1 VTQAGWYPDPA
12 GQPQTYRYWNG
23 SAWSQETT
31 SDPYGPPPAPLAAPV
46 PPPPPPTAPPSQ
58 PPRSPSQEP
67 PTVVTGGALPP
78 PPSYGQVP
86 QPGYGAVTPPPSGG
100 YGQQPPFG
108 GGFPPAPPTGGSGGS
123 GRTILLVVAAVLVLI
138 LLSAGGFFGFRALA
152 GDDDNS
158 DTDASDSSS
167 ATETG
172 SSAPT
177 ETTSPTE
184 SSPTDTTSPSE
195 TTTTGGTTTTDQQC
209 RGGVPTP
216 SVTPRSDA
224 KRISGGQLS
233 IPVPRGY
240 VADTNYSPAFTWA
253 DDFTPLEKVIEQ
265 GDNQGWVSVYGVGAL
280 RKANGFDDPAQ
291 AAEVVMTCMAA
302 SPELYSSFSGRE
314 DVSSGAITVDGTDAY
329 QVTANL
335 MVDDPA
341 FTVEGDVAQVIVVD
355 MGDPDVFGLYITV
368 VPIGDQKLID
378 QQEAMVD
385 RILVD

>member
-31 SDPYGPPPAPLAAPV
+31 SDPYGPPPAPPAAPA
-46 PPPPPPTAPPSQ
+46 PPPPPPPSQ
-58 PPRSPSQEP
+58 PPPQPSPSQEP
-67 PTVVTGGALPP
+67 PTVVTGGAPPP

-123 GRTILLVVAAVLVLI
+123 GRTILLVVGAVLVLV

-152 GDDDNS
+152 GDDDDS

-167 ATETG
+167 ASDTG
-172 SSAPT
+172 SSVPT

-195 TTTTGGTTTTDQQC
+195 TTTSGGTTTTDQQC

-216 SVTPRSDA
+216 SVTPPSDA
-224 KRISGGQLS
+224 ERISGGQLS

-240 VADTNYSPAFTWA
+240 VADTDYSPAFTWA

-302 SPELYSSFSGRE
+302 SPELYSGFSGRE

-355 MGDPDVFGLYITV
+355 MGDPDIFGLYITV
-368 VPIGDQKLID
+368 VPIGDQKLIA